1 LESFSFSFCL
11 ASSFFFIDFA
21 AIAAIASSL
30 LSAIAASGT
39 ESAATEAPK
48 MAERRVAVSELRV
61 HDGVVERAAIGD
73 DVVRI
78 TGLKAVADATRSDI
92 EVASSD
98 IGEKLP

>member
-1 LESFSFSFCL
+1 
-11 ASSFFFIDFA
+11 
-21 AIAAIASSL
+21 
-30 LSAIAASGT
+30 
-39 ESAATEAPK
+39 

-78 TGLKAVADATRSDI
+78 TGLKAVAEATRSDI